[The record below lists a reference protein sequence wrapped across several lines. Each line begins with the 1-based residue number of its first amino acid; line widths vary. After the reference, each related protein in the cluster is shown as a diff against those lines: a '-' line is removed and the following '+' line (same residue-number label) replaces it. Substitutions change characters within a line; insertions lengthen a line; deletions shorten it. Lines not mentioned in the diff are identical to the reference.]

1 MVRGRGDM
9 DKPII
14 DVVCPIYKDYEQIKC
29 IIESIKKQKDVFINR
44 IVCPFT
50 LSNNEI
56 DVIIEKYLI
65 ENEVTYFKLN
75 KDEFSHSLT
84 REKAIR
90 EYCQSVIVVLLSQ
103 DVRFVDDFSISILAK
118 SINDDVVYSYGRQIC
133 TRKSIE
139 KYIREKNYPDN
150 SIVVSKKDIK
160 AMQLMAFFASDA
172 FSAINRNVFLNIGG
186 YRDFN
191 VMMSEDMLYSKFVLD
206 AGYKKMYVAS
216 AIVEHSHKYRLKELY
231 ERYYQIGLFYRKVK
245 FFDEYKSTDSG
256 MKLAFYVLKTA
267 LKNFDVP
274 VLFRFIPDMTARYF
288 GMRKGRNINV

>member
-1 MVRGRGDM
+1 M
-9 DKPII
+9 DRPII
-14 DVVCPIYKDYEQIKC
+14 DVVCPIYKDYVQIKC
-29 IIESIKKQKDVFINR
+29 IIESIKKQKDICINR

-56 DVIIEKYLI
+56 DAIIEKYLI

-90 EYCQSVIVVLLSQ
+90 EYCQSGIVVLLSQ

-206 AGYKKMYVAS
+206 AGYKKMYVAN
-216 AIVEHSHKYRLKELY
+216 AVVEHSHKYRLKELY
-231 ERYYQIGLFYRKVK
+231 ERYYQIGLFYREVK